1 MVHSWSIKLEEIT
14 KRNVKGRSHNWKKEE
29 HLHSYKSSFGPKP
42 YDRVHIFWSVRVLLL
57 FAVFPF
63 LFGCGNKDNTEVIN
77 AISARLD
84 MIEERLVQLEK
95 TTQTIP
101 LLESRL
107 TGLQESVIK
116 LDRLVAAKPE
126 VPPLAEK
133 KSIPQTK
140 ARYHVVRRGDTLYQI
155 AQEYGVPVQ
164 ELIHLNNLTKAQTIY
179 PGQKLM
185 LAPGNRQ

>member
-1 MVHSWSIKLEEIT
+1 MVHSWSIKVEEIT
-14 KRNVKGRSHNWKKEE
+14 KRNIKDLSHNWKKEE
-29 HLHSYKSSFGPKP
+29 HFRSYKSSLGLKP
-42 YDRVHIFWSVRVLLL
+42 YDRAHIFWSVRVLMIL
-57 FAVFPF
+57 AVFPF

-95 TTQTIP
+95 TTQAIP
-101 LLESRL
+101 LLESQL
-107 TGLQESVIK
+107 TELQESVTK

-140 ARYHVVRRGDTLYQI
+140 ARYHVVRQGDTLYKI
-155 AQEYGVPVQ
+155 GLVRNAGWSV
-164 ELIHLNNLTKAQTIY
+164 I
-179 PGQKLM
+179 
-185 LAPGNRQ
+185 